1 MNDSASYDKCIKVI
15 DSCETIDHLD
25 VGRTFIDYYYE
36 RNIDTEGYTK
46 LLYRWR
52 NKFIEIQKRIQN
64 D

>member
-1 MNDSASYDKCIKVI
+1 MNDNASYNKCIKVI
-15 DSCETIDHLD
+15 DSCETIEHLD
-25 VGRTFIDYYYE
+25 VGKTFIDYYYE

-64 D
+64 G